1 MTEEQFHQ
9 YQEQIFD
16 SFCMTIIE
24 NTSKSIHKRLTNQAK
39 REKSLADLT
48 PEEIAAIA
56 VHDTYEPDTDTFSV
70 NGEVITIHNPTLAA
84 ALHSISPKLRDVILL
99 FYFLEKSEPQIG
111 QILSMGKSGVHKRH
125 KKSLDQ
131 LRGIMEALDDE

>member
-1 MTEEQFHQ
+1 M
-9 YQEQIFD
+9 
-16 SFCMTIIE
+16 
-24 NTSKSIHKRLTNQAK
+24 
-39 REKSLADLT
+39 T

-56 VHDTYEPDTDTFSV
+56 VHDTYEPDPDTFSV
-70 NGEVITIHNPTLAA
+70 NGELITIHNPTLAA